1 MIAQVAGQIVA
12 AAIVFPGGYRKSLEM
27 AAYPV

>member
-1 MIAQVAGQIVA
+1 MIVQVVGRIVA
-12 AAIVFPGGYRKSLEM
+12 AAMVFPGGYRKSPEM

>member
-12 AAIVFPGGYRKSLEM
+12 AAMVFPGGCRKSLEM